1 LTLTRRKE
9 IIHRSMETSTP
20 VLAANLH
27 VLEQAIE
34 LLGRLPESAFASAE
48 IRHARTAGPHL
59 RHVLDHYSSFLTGL
73 PLARVDYDARERDP
87 RLETEIPFAIDRLRE
102 IIGGLVLVDLE
113 LLELPVEI
121 RLEAGGPE
129 EEQWSRSTVRR
140 ELQFLLS
147 HTVHHFALI
156 GMVLERH
163 GVSVPDDFGVAPS
176 TLKHWQSHLQQAPP
190 SR

>member
-1 LTLTRRKE
+1 LTPEHRKE
-9 IIHRSMETSTP
+9 IIRRSMHPTIP

-27 VLEQAIE
+27 CLEQAID
-34 LLGRLPESAFASAE
+34 LLGRIPESAFARVDT
-48 IRHARTAGPHL
+48 RHAKTAGPHL
-59 RHVLDHYSSFLTGL
+59 RHVLDHYSSFLAGL
-73 PLARVDYDARERDP
+73 PEARVDYDARERDL
-87 RLETEIPFAIDRLRE
+87 RLETEIPFAVDRLRE

-113 LLELPVEI
+113 LLELPIEI

-156 GMVLERH
+156 ALVLERH
-163 GVSVPDDFGVAPS
+163 GIPVADDFGVAPS
-176 TLKHWQSHLQQAPP
+176 TLKHWQSHQAQP
-190 SR
+190 SH